1 MNKHFTIAIDGPAGA
16 GKSTVAKAVAAR
28 LGAIYLD
35 TGAMYR
41 AVGLYML
48 RNGVA
53 PKDSETVSARA
64 HEAKVDI
71 RYVDGSQHVYLCG
84 EDVSTAIRENE
95 VSAAASGVSAVPRVR
110 EILVARQQEIA
121 KEQPVVMD
129 GRDIGTKVLPDA
141 TLKIFL
147 TASAEERARRRFEEL
162 KAIID
167 GVGSKDVGVCLD
179 TCHISDGGY
188 DLIGDLDGV
197 LAEFDRVIGLD
208 KLKALHLNDSKNPFQ
223 SHKDRHE
230 LLGEGN
236 LGIATFEKIVN
247 HPVLKKL
254 PMILETPN
262 ELPGYAREIQ
272 LLRDLEK

>member
-16 GKSTVAKAVAAR
+16 GKSTVAKTVAAR

-41 AVGLYML
+41 SVGLYML
-48 RNGVA
+48 RNGVD

-84 EDVSTAIRENE
+84 EDVSKAIRENE
-95 VSAAASGVSAVPRVR
+95 ISAAASGVSAVPRVR

-162 KAIID
+162 KD
-167 GVGSKDVGVCLD
+167 KGKPVPYEQL
-179 TCHISDGGY
+179 
-188 DLIGDLDGV
+188 
-197 LAEFDRVIGLD
+197 LAEINQRDWDDSHRAASPLCQAEDAILLD
-208 KLKALHLNDSKNPFQ
+208 SSDMTQDEVS
-223 SHKDRHE
+223 
-230 LLGEGN
+230 
-236 LGIATFEKIVN
+236 EKI
-247 HPVLKKL
+247 LAL
-254 PMILETPN
+254 AAERI
-262 ELPGYAREIQ
+262 
-272 LLRDLEK
+272 